1 MPERGYGPPE
11 RPGDPGVHGSATPG
25 ARAIPT
31 IEPTGSAA
39 VSGFGFEALFEA
51 AAWGL
56 LLIRSDGQVL
66 RVNSAAQRILG
77 RAEDELR
84 GSRFT
89 ALSAPDGAR
98 QWTEDTAE
106 MLAGRLGRVTRPA
119 RLKGPDGRLV
129 AVQMDAQIVGGGGG
143 QPAAFL
149 VQVRDVDTER
159 AADRVRARREQLLR
173 ELLDGVPA
181 AVTRHDR
188 GGRCTFASGE
198 TEAVLGV
205 PPSALL
211 GSTLATCALEDDAA
225 ALAALFDA
233 PGGAVRVSEP
243 WATRQRPAGSDHG
256 LPSRPRPV
264 VWTVAKPTVDPRT
277 GEVLEV
283 MAVSVDIRTLVEH
296 APAPSEDHVLR
307 ACFHEAPIALA
318 VAARDEQLLEANQL
332 LSKLTGWSP
341 DELRNMRLVDLVH
354 PDHVA
359 EVRRQHDLLAAGDES
374 RAQGEVRLRRADGS
388 TEWAQVTMVRVSVRP
403 GEWADLLCIERVDD
417 SQRIHLELIE
427 AARQDLLTGL
437 PNRRRA
443 VESLGSA
450 LARSRRSGSR
460 VGVLFCDLDGF
471 KAINDSLGHGAGDH
485 ALVTVARRI
494 EATIRAG
501 DMPARI
507 GGDEFLV
514 VCENV
519 ADLPALQLLAS
530 RIRQRVAEP
539 FDVAGEDVSV
549 DMSIGAYL
557 AAPGDTPDAVLA
569 NADQAMYSVK
579 RATRS

>member
-1 MPERGYGPPE
+1 MAS
-11 RPGDPGVHGSATPG
+11 GVMASGVMA
-25 ARAIPT
+25 
-31 IEPTGSAA
+31 
-39 VSGFGFEALFEA
+39 SGFGFEALFEV

-56 LLIRSDGQVL
+56 LLVRSDGQVL
-66 RVNSAAQRILG
+66 RANPAAQMILG
-77 RAEDELR
+77 RAEDGLR
-84 GSRFT
+84 GSSFS
-89 ALSAPDGAR
+89 ALSPPEGAR
-98 QWTEDTAE
+98 QWAEDVAE
-106 MLAGRLGRVTRPA
+106 MLAGRLARVTRPA
-119 RLKGPDGRLV
+119 RLRRPDGRV
-129 AVQMDAQIVGGGGG
+129 AAVQMDAQVVSGGG
-143 QPAAFL
+143 QPAVFL
-149 VQVRDVDTER
+149 MQVRDVGTER
-159 AADRVRARREQLLR
+159 AADQMRARREQLLR
-173 ELLDGVPA
+173 ELLDRVPA

-211 GSTLATCALEDDAA
+211 GSTLAACAAEDDAD
-225 ALAALFDA
+225 ALAELFDGL
-233 PGGAVRVSEP
+233 GGAVRVSEP
-243 WATRQRPAGSDHG
+243 WSARQPSAGAEQVPTSH
-256 LPSRPRPV
+256 PRPV
-264 VWTVAKPTVDPRT
+264 IWTVAKPTVDPRT

-296 APAPSEDHVLR
+296 APSPTVDHVLR
-307 ACFHEAPIALA
+307 ACFHDAPIALA
-318 VAARDEQLLEANQL
+318 VATRDEQLLEANQP

-341 DELRNMRLVDLVH
+341 DELRHMRLVDLVH
-354 PDHVA
+354 PDYVA
-359 EVRRQHDLLAAGDES
+359 EVRRQHDLLAAGDEA
-374 RAQGEVRLRRADGS
+374 RAQGELRVRRADGS
-388 TEWAQVTMVRVSVRP
+388 SEWAQVTMVRVSVGP

-471 KAINDSLGHGAGDH
+471 KAINDRLGHAAGDD

-501 DMPARI
+501 DVPARI

-514 VCENV
+514 LCENV

-539 FDVAGEDVSV
+539 FVAAGEQVSV

-557 AAPGDTPDAVLA
+557 AASGDSPEAVLA
-569 NADQAMYSVK
+569 SSDEAMYSVK
-579 RATRS
+579 RAARS